1 MTNLDDDRLLRSYLL
16 GELRDPDQERVED
29 RMFGDDEYYGR
40 LLTMEEELI
49 RDYARGRLPRSV
61 RRRFERRLVASP
73 DWPARV
79 DEARALI
86 DIIGEEHRA
95 RGDGRRQRAWT
106 RATAAVA
113 GGAVMRRLALA
124 AAIVVVVSGVS
135 WLVVDR
141 LALSSRLERVEVER
155 AEVERRTNDM
165 ARRIAEQS
173 AALARLDQALATN
186 PAGEPSPP
194 GRVVAFLLSPG
205 GTRSPNDSG
214 TTLRVPAD
222 SEVRLLLTLGDRRGH
237 SGYRAILRT
246 VEGVQ
251 VWGGSAAAIVG
262 AGQQD
267 TAEVRLPGS
276 VLAPSDY
283 VLRLQGTSGT
293 AVEDLDAYVF
303 RVLR

>member
-1 MTNLDDDRLLRSYLL
+1 MTNLDDERLLRSYLL
-16 GELRDPDQERVED
+16 GELRDPDQESVED

-61 RRRFERRLVASP
+61 RRRFERRLAASP

-79 DEARALI
+79 EEARALI
-86 DIIGEEHRA
+86 DIIGEEQRA

-106 RATAAVA
+106 LGATAVPA
-113 GGAVMRRLALA
+113 GAVVRRLALA

-135 WLVVDR
+135 WLVVDW
-141 LALSSRLERVEVER
+141 LALSSRLERVEAER
-155 AEVERRTNDM
+155 AETERRTNDM

-173 AALARLDQALATN
+173 AAIARLDQALATT
-186 PAGEPSPP
+186 PAVKPSPP
-194 GRVVAFLLSPG
+194 GRVVALLLSPG
-205 GTRSPNDSG
+205 GTRSPNDG
-214 TTLRVPAD
+214 ATTLRVPAD

-251 VWGGSAAAIVG
+251 VWGGSAAIVG

-267 TAEVRLPGS
+267 TVEVRLPGS
-276 VLAPSDY
+276 VLGPSDY
-283 VLRLQGTSGT
+283 VLRLQGTTGA